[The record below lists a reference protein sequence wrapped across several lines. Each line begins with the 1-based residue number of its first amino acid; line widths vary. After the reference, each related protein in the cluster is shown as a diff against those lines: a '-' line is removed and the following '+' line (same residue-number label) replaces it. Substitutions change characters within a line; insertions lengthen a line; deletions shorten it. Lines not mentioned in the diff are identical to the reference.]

1 MNEEATQKVV
11 LITGAG
17 KGAGAFLARE
27 FARKGYHVAA
37 NDITP
42 INLEVV
48 AGEIKKSGGEISLH
62 IHDVAK
68 KLDAQALINDVID
81 LYGQI
86 DCLINTANVN
96 LSSNLLS
103 VDEWDLHRVF
113 DVNLIGT
120 ILLIQ
125 SVGRVMRAQGFGRIV
140 NILPER
146 GGASITQLASIAA
159 LEELSIA
166 ARNEFS
172 TYKIDLSYLKHD
184 QLADWVSGFQN
195 QH

>member
-1 MNEEATQKVV
+1 MNHKTNRKVV

-27 FARKGYHVAA
+27 LAGKGYRVAA

-48 AGEIKKSGGEISLH
+48 AGEIIKSGGEISLH

-86 DCLINTANVN
+86 YFLINTANVN
-96 LSSNLLS
+96 LPSNLLN

-125 SVGRVMRAQGFGRIV
+125 SVGRVMRTQGFGKIV
-140 NILPER
+140 NILPETSK
-146 GGASITQLASIAA
+146 ASITQLASIAA

-166 ARNEFS
+166 ARNEFL
-172 TYKIDLSYLKHD
+172 TYNIELSYLK
-184 QLADWVSGFQN
+184 QN
-195 QH
+195 QLTDWLGKIQN